1 MRRRSRTFF
10 PTCAMQAPT
19 CAKHTAHLRQK
30 FSDLRHAN
38 NYLAQQ
44 AWERD
49 VHKENVQK
57 GMGVAGRSVGQRAEK
72 GPLRSLDG
80 ELLPF
85 SHAFGASN
93 GRRTNA
99 VIPLRGTA
107 PSTGPRS
114 MPFSTHS
121 LRNVLPPPHTQTLL

>member
-1 MRRRSRTFF
+1 MQA

-57 GMGVAGRSVGQRAEK
+57 GMGEAGRSVGQREEK
-72 GPLRSLDG
+72 GPHRSLDG
-80 ELLPF
+80 KLLPF

-107 PSTGPRS
+107 LSTGSRS
-114 MPFSTHS
+114 LPNNVSFRLIFSGIS
-121 LRNVLPPPHTQTLL
+121 R